1 MKRRNVMKLIH
12 VLAALPFFG
21 ILAGIPFANR
31 VTPYVFGM
39 PFILA
44 FVVIWAVLTSVLMAA
59 VYKLDKEN
67 KAGEAE

>member
-21 ILAGIPFANR
+21 ILAGIPFANQ

-44 FVVIWAVLTSVLMAA
+44 YVVIWAVLTSVLMAA

>member
-1 MKRRNVMKLIH
+1 MFSPPC
-12 VLAALPFFG
+12 PFSEFS
-21 ILAGIPFANR
+21 LGIPFANR

-44 FVVIWAVLTSVLMAA
+44 YVVIWAVLTSVLMAA

-67 KAGEAE
+67 KAGETE